1 MSQIIITILIVIA
14 AAAVGYGVHYI
25 PGVKQDNPVE
35 EKCEKIIKDKTGV
48 DIDLTPQSPEKE
60 ESK

>member
-1 MSQIIITILIVIA
+1 MASIITTIIIVLLA
-14 AAAVGYGVHYI
+14 GALGYCVHYI

-48 DIDLTPQSPEKE
+48 DIDLTPQSPEEKKE
-60 ESK
+60 